1 MAYIPALVAGTA
13 VANLLGGAGKN
24 EDVGRLD
31 SKVDANQREQSQYN
45 YKMAET
51 VSGQGQQLKTLESS
65 TNRISS
71 RTDKLSDLLG
81 EASLQLGRVQ
91 SDTSGLRR
99 DQDRFGTRLDQFQSD
114 QSSFNTE
121 IARREAGLEV
131 GLRMFSEQQR
141 SLNDEFKLETA
152 GMQKRLGE
160 HSTGLEVMK
169 SRADGLQ
176 HDQDRISLDVARA
189 HGRVDKFQTDQ
200 NSWNLDYAERSA
212 RMEVQ
217 QRMTNE
223 QQGLFNTELHSR
235 TVAMQDK
242 LGNTVT
248 RVELAHGRADH
259 LQHGQDE
266 LSLSL
271 RQTNQRVDQ
280 FNSDQN
286 QRYQLLSAS
295 TVRNEER
302 QLGFMSSQT
311 SLNEKLLNRTDA
323 LTDKYFATE
332 GKLDLVNHRAD
343 TLQEGQAKIDDELKR
358 ERQIQ
363 EARLRDQ
370 FKHNETLSN
379 NYTRVEERQNC
390 FISDQ
395 KSRNEQITNQT
406 ENIRDKLGKTSH
418 NVDFVNFRVET
429 LQAAQQKLD
438 NEQKDM
444 DKRLHVVEHCS
455 EGFRDEQ
462 KTMNETLKNLL
473 AAVTEI
479 GARMKT
485 VESRLDALQAGYE
498 RVNAM
503 CIKFEATGGSFGKGP
518 DEDLVNS
525 RADGLLNDFNKFSST
540 VGRVED
546 KVEKNRTDQCEFNM
560 AISKQGSQLE
570 ERQNQF
576 QATVNSRTNELQY
589 VQQKLQGEL
598 ANTSVKVGVI
608 EYRTGDMQQEQKL
621 IHDKQ
626 NDITMN
632 VQQIST
638 KLNFHEKS
646 FDAVQQDQRNLCD
659 KLVADST
666 QCEKLQASQEK
677 LQDRLNTMQKESEQ
691 QLRLFCLGA
700 ALLIALI
707 TYLFKLVPSK

>member
-1 MAYIPALVAGTA
+1 MAYLPAVMAGTA
-13 VANLLGGAGKN
+13 IANLLGGAGKN

-31 SKVDANQREQSQYN
+31 SKVDANQREQSQFN
-45 YKMAET
+45 YKMAEM
-51 VSGQGQQLKTLESS
+51 VSGQGQQLKTMKLN
-65 TNRISS
+65 TDRISS
-71 RTDKLSDLLG
+71 LTDKLSDRQK
-81 EASLQLGRVQ
+81 EAFLQLGRVQ

-114 QSSFNTE
+114 QSSFNTD
-121 IARREAGLEV
+121 IARKEAGLAV
-131 GLRMFSEQQR
+131 GLRMLSEQQR
-141 SLNDEFKLETA
+141 SFNDESKLETA

-160 HSTGLEVMK
+160 HATGLEVMK

-176 HDQDRISLDVARA
+176 HDQDRIGLDVARA

-242 LGNTVT
+242 LGDTVM

-259 LQHGQDE
+259 LQRGHDE

-302 QLGFMSSQT
+302 QLGFMNSQT

-332 GKLDLVNHRAD
+332 GKLDLMNHRAD
-343 TLQEGQAKIDDELKR
+343 SLQDGQAKIVDDLKQ
-358 ERQIQ
+358 EKQIH

-418 NVDFVNFRVET
+418 NVDFVNFRVDT

-455 EGFRDEQ
+455 DGFRDEQ
-462 KTMNETLKNLL
+462 KQMNEMLKNLL

-485 VESRLDALQAGYE
+485 MESRLDFLQAGYE

-503 CIKFEATGGSFGKGP
+503 CIKFEASGGSFGKGP
-518 DEDLVNS
+518 DEVRNDLNC
-525 RADGLLNDFNKFSST
+525 GTND
-540 VGRVED
+540 V
-546 KVEKNRTDQCEFNM
+546 
-560 AISKQGSQLE
+560 
-570 ERQNQF
+570 
-576 QATVNSRTNELQY
+576 
-589 VQQKLQGEL
+589 
-598 ANTSVKVGVI
+598 TSVNN
-608 EYRTGDMQQEQKL
+608 ML
-621 IHDKQ
+621 P
-626 NDITMN
+626 M
-632 VQQIST
+632 
-638 KLNFHEKS
+638 
-646 FDAVQQDQRNLCD
+646 
-659 KLVADST
+659 
-666 QCEKLQASQEK
+666 
-677 LQDRLNTMQKESEQ
+677 
-691 QLRLFCLGA
+691 
-700 ALLIALI
+700 
-707 TYLFKLVPSK
+707 